1 MHQQGPWY
9 SAPKPSGH
17 FSLKGVSL
25 GGTGPEQRK
34 SEIFMRERQPSRL
47 AHEKSGKKTHDA
59 SCPAS
64 FISVMSGEVSVSM
77 LGHSS
82 REQARI
88 NKGADCCAFTQSRRV
103 KAIMRRG
110 CYLQVSTTDESSF

>member
-1 MHQQGPWY
+1 M
-9 SAPKPSGH
+9 
-17 FSLKGVSL
+17 
-25 GGTGPEQRK
+25 RK
-34 SEIFMRERQPSRL
+34 SQPSRL
-47 AHEKSGKKTHDA
+47 AHEKQGGEKPHDV
-59 SCPAS
+59 SSPSS
-64 FISVMSGEVSVSM
+64 FILVMSGEVGVSM

-110 CYLQVSTTDESSF
+110 CYLQVSTTDGSLFKLCR